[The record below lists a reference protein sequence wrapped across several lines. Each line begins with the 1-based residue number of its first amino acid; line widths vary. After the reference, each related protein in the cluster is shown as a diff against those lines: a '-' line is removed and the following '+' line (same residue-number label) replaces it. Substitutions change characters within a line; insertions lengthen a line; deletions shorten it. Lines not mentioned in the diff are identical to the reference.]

1 MNKIIK
7 DQINQLRPSATLA
20 INEESNRLIRSGK
33 KVYKFG
39 FGQSP
44 FPVPDSIISAL
55 KNNAN
60 KNTYLPMQ
68 GLEELRLAIA
78 NYLNKNNNNNFKS
91 DDILIGPGT
100 KELMFLTQIAFQGE
114 VLLPA
119 PSWVS
124 YQPQALIAKNKVHWI
139 QTTNS
144 SNWFPTAKQLEDKIK
159 SIENKNLLLFI
170 NSPNNPSGTV
180 CKNLQEI
187 AEVAKKHKLIIL
199 SDEIYSQLTFDN
211 QYRSISNF
219 YPESTIVSTGLS
231 KWCGAGGWRLGFF
244 AIPDQLKVLK
254 NSLKILSSESFT
266 SVSAPIQYAAIEAYK
281 GDHSAYLNTV
291 RKILSFAGNYVYE
304 NLQSN
309 VINVTKSEGGFYLFP
324 EFTNAKFSTSSE
336 MCNDILNKTG
346 VALLSG
352 SDFGLDS
359 NKMIARLS
367 YTDFDGSNFLKNT
380 LGSKNLDKVD
390 LEKYAPNIVEGV
402 IKLKEWSSSLR
413 DFRSLT

>member
-20 INEESNRLIRSGK
+20 INEESNRLKRSGK

-44 FPVPDSIISAL
+44 FPVPDSIVSAL

-68 GLEELRLAIA
+68 GLEELRSAIA

-91 DDILIGPGT
+91 EDIIIGPGT

-139 QTTNS
+139 QTTDS
-144 SNWFPTAKQLEDKIK
+144 SNWFPTAEQLENKIK
-159 SIENKNLLLFI
+159 NIKNKNLLLFI

-187 AEVAKKHKLIIL
+187 AEVAKKYRLIIL
-199 SDEIYSQLTFDN
+199 SDEIYSQLTFDS
-211 QYRSISNF
+211 QYKSISNF
-219 YPESTIVSTGLS
+219 YPEGTIVSTGLS

-281 GDHSAYLNTV
+281 GDHSVYLNTV

-304 NLQSN
+304 NLKSN
-309 VINVTKSEGGFYLFP
+309 VINVTKPEGGFYLFP
-324 EFTNAKFSTSSE
+324 EFMNAKFSSSSE
-336 MCNDILNKTG
+336 MCKDILNKTG
-346 VALLSG
+346 VALLPG
-352 SDFGLDS
+352 SDFGLDN
-359 NKMIARLS
+359 NKMVVRLS

-380 LGSKNLDKVD
+380 LGSKNLDKAD

-402 IKLKEWSSSLR
+402 TKLKEWSSSL
-413 DFRSLT
+413 

>member
-20 INEESNRLIRSGK
+20 INEESNRLKRSGK

-144 SNWFPTAKQLEDKIK
+144 SNWFPTAEQLEDKIK

-281 GDHSAYLNTV
+281 GDHSVYLNTV

-304 NLQSN
+304 NLKSN
-309 VINVTKSEGGFYLFP
+309 VINVTKPEGGFYLFP
-324 EFTNAKFSTSSE
+324 EFMNAKFSSSSE
-336 MCNDILNKTG
+336 MCKDILNKTG
-346 VALLSG
+346 VALLPG
-352 SDFGLDS
+352 SDFGLDN
-359 NKMIARLS
+359 NKMVVRLS

-380 LGSKNLDKVD
+380 LGGKNPDKAD
-390 LEKYAPNIVEGV
+390 LEKYAPNIAEGV
-402 IKLKEWSSSLR
+402 IKLKKWSNSL
-413 DFRSLT
+413 

>member
-1 MNKIIK
+1 
-7 DQINQLRPSATLA
+7 
-20 INEESNRLIRSGK
+20 
-33 KVYKFG
+33 
-39 FGQSP
+39 
-44 FPVPDSIISAL
+44 
-55 KNNAN
+55 
-60 KNTYLPMQ
+60 
-68 GLEELRLAIA
+68 
-78 NYLNKNNNNNFKS
+78 
-91 DDILIGPGT
+91 
-100 KELMFLTQIAFQGE
+100 LTQIAFQGE
-114 VLLPA
+114 ILLPA

-139 QTTNS
+139 QTTYS
-144 SNWFPTAKQLEDKIK
+144 SNWFPIAEQLENKIK
-159 SIENKNLLLFI
+159 NIKNKNLLLFI

-187 AEVAKKHKLIIL
+187 AEVAKKYRLIIL
-199 SDEIYSQLTFDN
+199 SDEIYSQLTFDS
-211 QYRSISNF
+211 QYKSISNF
-219 YPESTIVSTGLS
+219 YPEGTIVSTGLS

-266 SVSAPIQYAAIEAYK
+266 SVSAPIQYAAIEAYN
-281 GDHSAYLNTV
+281 GDHSVYLNTV

-304 NLQSN
+304 NLKSN
-309 VINVTKSEGGFYLFP
+309 VTSVTKPEGGFYLFP

-346 VALLSG
+346 VALLPG

-359 NKMIARLS
+359 SKMLARLS

-380 LGSKNLDKVD
+380 SGSKNLDKAD

-402 IKLKEWSSSLR
+402 IKLKEWSNSL
-413 DFRSLT
+413 

>member
-68 GLEELRLAIA
+68 GLEELRSAIA

-91 DDILIGPGT
+91 EDIIIGPGT

-139 QTTNS
+139 QTTDS
-144 SNWFPTAKQLEDKIK
+144 SNWFPTAEQLENKIK
-159 SIENKNLLLFI
+159 NIKNKNLLLFI

-187 AEVAKKHKLIIL
+187 AEVAKKYRLIIL
-199 SDEIYSQLTFDN
+199 SDEIYSQLTFDS
-211 QYRSISNF
+211 QYKSISNF
-219 YPESTIVSTGLS
+219 YPEGTIVSTGLS

-281 GDHSAYLNTV
+281 GDHSVYLNTV

-304 NLQSN
+304 NLKSN
-309 VINVTKSEGGFYLFP
+309 VINVTKPEGGFYLFP
-324 EFTNAKFSTSSE
+324 EFMNAKFSSSSE
-336 MCNDILNKTG
+336 MCKDILNKTG
-346 VALLSG
+346 VALLPG
-352 SDFGLDS
+352 SDFGLDN
-359 NKMIARLS
+359 NKMVVRLS

-380 LGSKNLDKVD
+380 LGSKNLDKAD

-402 IKLKEWSSSLR
+402 IRLKKWSNSL
-413 DFRSLT
+413 